1 MKQLLFLCISLAI
14 LLFAVIVTNVA
25 PIIKGR
31 VGGNWPY
38 YSCKIYSD
46 YYDLAKKDNDYDDS
60 KAKDKYLDK
69 IKKEK
74 TRCDRRKAMNGLEYV
89 VSNLNIIFGFVC
101 AFTGF
106 LLYQNIGNLGSDGK
120 YIGLIGLGCGVVGFV
135 LTLVYVIESGL
146 VFTDVDGEIYDFFKE
161 DDHYYSPYYIRIDS
175 DGAFLEWDSGKKRYT
190 CIFYKEDKEDSL
202 YRRFSDYGNKYL
214 NYYKDIKINDNS
226 DKYNKYNGCTLNL
239 GSYDLYE
246 LCYALSKETDQEI
259 EGRNNPYPNDYVD
272 DVLKSLIKNIKPYN
286 KDQNDHS
293 KTGDCEKI
301 YYGSYYTDNI
311 EYKVTYDYWLTSL
324 IFSCLIMVL
333 YIGLALFGFLLFKDG
348 GSSSSSGPVSIK

>member
-25 PIIKGR
+25 PIIKGK
-31 VGGNWPY
+31 VGGNWSY
-38 YSCKIYSD
+38 YACKIYSD

-146 VFTDVDGEIYDFFKE
+146 VFTDVDGEIYDFFQ
-161 DDHYYSPYYIRIDS
+161 DINGYYYTPYHTRIDS
-175 DGAFLEWDSGKKRYT
+175 DGAYLEWDSGKKRYT

-259 EGRNNPYPNDYVD
+259 EGRIDPNNYDNIDYT
-272 DVLKSLIKNIKPYN
+272 LNSLIKNIKQYY

-301 YYGSYYTDNI
+301 YYGSYSTANG
-311 EYKVTYDYWLTSL
+311 YKVTYDYWLTSL

>member
-14 LLFAVIVTNVA
+14 LLFAVIVTNIA

-46 YYDLAKKDNDYDDS
+46 YYDLAKKANYYSDS
-60 KAKDKYLDK
+60 KEKDKILDK

-120 YIGLIGLGCGVVGFV
+120 YIGLIGLGCGAVGFV

-146 VFTDVDGEIYDFFKE
+146 VFTDVDGELYNFFQ
-161 DDHYYSPYYIRIDS
+161 DSNSNYSPYDIRLDS
-175 DGAFLEWDSGKKRYT
+175 DGAYLEWDSGKKRYT

-226 DKYNKYNGCTLNL
+226 DKYNMYDDCSRHYSTNIL
-239 GSYDLYE
+239 YDL
-246 LCYALSKETDQEI
+246 CDSLSKETDQEI
-259 EGRNNPYPNDYVD
+259 ENKKPITPD
-272 DVLKSLIKNIKPYN
+272 DSVYFYLNKLIKSPLTYN
-286 KDQNDHS
+286 KDQNDPS
-293 KTGDCEKI
+293 KIGDCEKI
-301 YYGSYYTDNI
+301 YYKSYSTANG
-311 EYKVTYDYWLTSL
+311 YKVTYDYWLTSL
-324 IFSCLIMVL
+324 IFSCFIMVL
-333 YIGLALFGFLLFKDG
+333 YICLALFGFLLFKDG
-348 GSSSSSGPVSIK
+348 GSSGSSGPVSIK